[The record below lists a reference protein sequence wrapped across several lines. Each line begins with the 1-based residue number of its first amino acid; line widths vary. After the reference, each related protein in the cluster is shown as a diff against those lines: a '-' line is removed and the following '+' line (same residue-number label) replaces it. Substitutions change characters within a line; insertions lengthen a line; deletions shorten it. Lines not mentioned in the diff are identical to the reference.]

1 MKALVYLLAAGKLGK
16 LLVSGG
22 SMLLS
27 LGAYALIYGWP
38 YAAGF
43 IAMLLLHE
51 LGHYAA
57 ARQRG
62 LDVGLPTFIPFLGA
76 WIELKEQ
83 PMSVET
89 EAYVALGGPL
99 VGSVAA
105 LAAYWGGRY
114 FDSSLLSAIAF
125 AGFFLNLVNLIP
137 ITPLDGGRIT
147 AIVSPR
153 VWLIGAPILLGL
165 LFWKPSPAFLLIAL
179 VAMPQAWAAL
189 KGTVTPPGPDGAA
202 AAHYYT
208 ASLEKRIEYAT
219 YYLGLV
225 VFLGV
230 MVFDLH
236 AALPR

>member
-1 MKALVYLLAAGKLGK
+1 MSTAAGRA
-16 LLVSGG
+16 GG
-22 SMLLS
+22 GLE
-27 LGAYALIYGWP
+27 
-38 YAAGF
+38 AGVYWC
-43 IAMLLLHE
+43 
-51 LGHYAA
+51 GAA
-57 ARQRG
+57 ACQSIAR
-62 LDVGLPTFIPFLGA
+62 V
-76 WIELKEQ
+76 
-83 PMSVET
+83 
-89 EAYVALGGPL
+89 
-99 VGSVAA
+99 
-105 LAAYWGGRY
+105 
-114 FDSSLLSAIAF
+114 LLSAIAF

-147 AIVSPR
+147 AIISPR

-189 KGTVTPPGPDGAA
+189 KGTVTPPGPAGAA
-202 AAHYYT
+202 AVHYYT